1 MAIKETFRL
10 EIVTPD
16 RKVVDIE
23 AKYFSAPGMEGE
35 FGVLPGHTE
44 FFTILKPGEILYK
57 DSSGERLLAVSWG
70 YVEVKPESVVVLAE
84 NAEPA
89 EELDVERAR
98 KKMDYWEKELAALKP
113 EDKKQKQYQAKFE
126 REQARIYVASRL
138 LKK

>member
-1 MAIKETFRL
+1 MANKEMFRL

-16 RKVVDIE
+16 RKVVDGE
-23 AKYFSAPGMEGE
+23 AKYFSAPGVEGE
-35 FGVLPGHTE
+35 FGVMPGHTE
-44 FFTILKPGEILYK
+44 FFTVLKPGEILYK
-57 DSSGERLLAVSWG
+57 DGSGEHSMAVSWG

-89 EELDVERAR
+89 EELDIERAR
-98 KKMDYWEKELAALKP
+98 GKMDYWEKELAALEP